1 MTSPLDGIDL
11 VVFDKDGTLI
21 DFHAMWS
28 GWARDLAAGLEA
40 ATGRDLRVPLY
51 RNLGYD
57 DATGRADAHGQLAAT
72 PMARIRDATQA
83 VLLEAGIA
91 PDDAT
96 AALLAAWHAPDPV
109 ELAVPLADLAALFG
123 ALRATGRR
131 LAVATSDDRGPT
143 ERTLAAAG
151 VDGLIDA
158 VVCAD
163 DGLPVKPAPDMV
175 LAICRRL
182 GMAPART
189 AIVGDSVADLAMGR
203 AAGVRR
209 CIAVLTGVGTAG
221 DLAPYADVT
230 LASIAGLVADGPAAD
245 GHREEAQA

>member
-1 MTSPLDGIDL
+1 VTSPLDGIDL

-72 PMARIRDATQA
+72 PMARIRDSTMT
-83 VLLEAGIA
+83 VLLEVGIA
-91 PDDAT
+91 PDDAE

-131 LAVATSDDRGPT
+131 LAVATSDDRVPT

-151 VDGLIDA
+151 VDGLLDA

-163 DGLPVKPAPDMV
+163 DGLAVKPAPDMV

-182 GMAPART
+182 GVAPART
-189 AIVGDSVADLAMGR
+189 AVVGDSVADLAMGR
-203 AAGVRR
+203 SAGVGR
-209 CIAVLTGVGTAG
+209 CIGVLSGVGTAA
-221 DLAPYADVT
+221 DLAPLADVM
-230 LASIAGLVADGPAAD
+230 LASIAELRPA
-245 GHREEAQA
+245 